1 MTGYGLTDRGKIRKE
16 NQDTLR
22 YLLPDDGDSAILV
35 VCDGMGGAQAGE
47 LASTLAA
54 EEFFGCVVD
63 ALGKGGAELAELVR
77 EGAELANHT
86 VYSRSLKEPGTKG
99 MGTTL
104 VAAIIRGD
112 ECVIVNVGDS
122 RAYLIG
128 NGSIMRVT
136 RDHSLVEEL
145 VARGELTREAAR
157 THPRKNVITR
167 ALGVDQ
173 KVKSDIFEAALH
185 EGDILLLCTDG
196 LSNVVLD
203 EEILKTASSSRSME
217 SLCRKLMKIALRR
230 GAPDNVT
237 VLAAK
242 R

>member
-1 MTGYGLTDRGKIRKE
+1 MTGYGLTDRGKIREE

-22 YLLPDDGDSAILV
+22 YLFPGTEDSAILV

-47 LASTLAA
+47 LASRLAA
-54 EEFFGCVVD
+54 EEFFARVKD
-63 ALGKGGAELAELVR
+63 AMEKGGVELSELMR
-77 EGAELANHT
+77 NGAELANHA
-86 VYSRSLKEPGTKG
+86 VYSRSLEEPGTRG

-104 VAAIIRGD
+104 VAAIVRGD

-157 THPRKNVITR
+157 THPRKNIITR

-173 KVKSDIFEAALH
+173 QVKSDIFEAALH
-185 EGDILLLCTDG
+185 KGDILLLCTDG

-203 EEILKTASSSRSME
+203 EEILKTASSSRNME